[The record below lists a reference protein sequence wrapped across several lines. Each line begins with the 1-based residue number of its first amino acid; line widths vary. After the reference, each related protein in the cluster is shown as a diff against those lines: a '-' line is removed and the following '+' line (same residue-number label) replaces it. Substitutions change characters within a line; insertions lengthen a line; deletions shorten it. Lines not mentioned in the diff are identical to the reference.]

1 MNNGDF
7 LNFRAHLTESGPLT
21 EASMNSN
28 RSEQG
33 PTAVH

>member
-7 LNFRAHLTESGPLT
+7 LNFRAYSTESVPLK

-28 RSEQG
+28 RSEQ
-33 PTAVH
+33 VH